1 MVHLDTMKHFVTGLS
16 LIFKRKDTIFVI
28 IFATVFFMLGILLLQ
43 NGKASYS
50 VFDFT
55 FLPLS
60 RRLGMAT
67 STFFDIQNTFTV
79 SALVLA
85 FLGSF
90 LSGINISLAYL
101 YMRLRGR
108 VVLHSGLYSGIGLL
122 FAFFGVGCAACGT
135 ALLGLILGFFGLSAV
150 LNILPYHGEEIGYL
164 GIIIVCI
171 ATYTLARKVALP
183 NVC

>member
-1 MVHLDTMKHFVTGLS
+1 MKHFVTGLS

-28 IFATVFFMLGILLLQ
+28 IFATAFFMLGVLLLQ
-43 NGKASYS
+43 NGKASYT

-60 RRLGMAT
+60 RRLSMAT
-67 STFFDIQNTFTV
+67 STFFDIQNTFTT
-79 SALVLA
+79 STLALV

-101 YMRLRGR
+101 YMRLRGQII
-108 VVLHSGLYSGIGLL
+108 LHSGLYSGLGLVL
-122 FAFFGVGCAACGT
+122 AFFGVGCAACGT
-135 ALLGLILGFFGLSAV
+135 ALLSLILSFFGLSAV
-150 LNILPYHGEEIGYL
+150 LTLLPYHGEEIGYL
-164 GIIIVCI
+164 GVVILCV